1 MSEEDKKYYQSLAVH
16 YAGDAKMQGYT
27 AKVHV
32 EDYDDSVFW
41 DKIFKYFIPEYSFD
55 YIFFTRTP
63 KGDRISG
70 CTACLKYFES
80 ECLSKDFFICIDS
93 DYRWL
98 LQEKGIDIE
107 HFVFQTYTH
116 SIENHYCYFK
126 NLENVFDRSG
136 YNCFNPCFFL
146 KKYSETL
153 YHLFIFSLISETKK
167 DGLFPL
173 SKFKPY
179 IYISVSNLNEGE
191 IIKNL
196 KKRIENI
203 INPYEI
209 KEVRKTR
216 RKCSKLGLNSKNAYL
231 YFRGHDVDK
240 MIKTILNQL
249 CREINKKCSPIK
261 DIHFDRYLAINKI
274 KADTI
279 KYKQSHAN

>member
-1 MSEEDKKYYQSLAVH
+1 MSEDDKKYYQALAVH
-16 YAGDAKMQGYT
+16 YAGEAKMHDCI
-27 AKVHV
+27 AMVLV
-32 EDYDDSVFW
+32 ESYDDSVFW
-41 DKIFKYFIPEYSFD
+41 DKIFKYFIPEYPFD
-55 YIFFTRTP
+55 YIYSTKTP
-63 KGDRISG
+63 KGDTITG

-93 DYRWL
+93 DYRLL
-98 LQEKGIDIE
+98 LQETNKDVE

-126 NLENVFDRSG
+126 NLENVFDSSG
-136 YNCFNPCFFL
+136 YKCFNPHSFL
-146 KKYSETL
+146 KKYSKTL
-153 YHLFIFSLISETKK
+153 YHWFIFSLISETKK

-179 IYISVSNLNEGE
+179 IGVSNLNEGE

-196 KKRIENI
+196 KKQIENI
-203 INPYEI
+203 VNPYEI

-240 MIKTILNQL
+240 MIETILNQL

-261 DIHFDRYLAINKI
+261 DIHFDRYLEINKI
-274 KADTI
+274 KADTV
-279 KYKQSHAN
+279 KYKQLHAN